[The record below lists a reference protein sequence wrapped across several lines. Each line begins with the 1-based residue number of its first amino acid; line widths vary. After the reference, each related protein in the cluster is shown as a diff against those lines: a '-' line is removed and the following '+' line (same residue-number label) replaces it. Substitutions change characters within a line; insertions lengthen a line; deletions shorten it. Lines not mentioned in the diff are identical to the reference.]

1 MLKSTG
7 GKPYKFYFS
16 EIDNKHNKLFDIFH
30 IETSIW
36 MFFSFFHYLIYFI
49 NIHQLTMQ
57 TVCLSMRN
65 SKAVLG
71 RMITLTTHKTTGHH
85 KCKRII

>member
-16 EIDNKHNKLFDIFH
+16 EIDNKHNKRFDIFH

-49 NIHQLTMQ
+49 NIHQLTTQ
-57 TVCLSMRN
+57 TVYQWEILRQYYF
-65 SKAVLG
+65 AVAQ
-71 RMITLTTHKTTGHH
+71 IKN
-85 KCKRII
+85 K

>member
-16 EIDNKHNKLFDIFH
+16 EIGNKHNKRFDIFH
-30 IETSIW
+30 IGTSIW

-49 NIHQLTMQ
+49 NIHQLTTQ
-57 TVCLSMRN
+57 TVCLSMGN
-65 SKAVLG
+65 SKAVLLCC
-71 RMITLTTHKTTGHH
+71 RADK
-85 KCKRII
+85 K

>member
-16 EIDNKHNKLFDIFH
+16 EIDNKHNKRFDIFH
-30 IETSIW
+30 KETSIW

-65 SKAVLG
+65 CKAVLLCC
-71 RMITLTTHKTTGHH
+71 RADK
-85 KCKRII
+85 K